1 MQTSVADS
9 TSGVADPTFNNSLHN
24 ADIHLTKE
32 REHSELQTIDFLFF
46 RTRSK
51 MVKES
56 VHNLEAC
63 AFFSYIHG

>member
-1 MQTSVADS
+1 MKARSIRAGS
-9 TSGVADPTFNNSLHN
+9 NPAGSRGA
-24 ADIHLTKE
+24 IHLTKE

-51 MVKES
+51 MVKGS